1 MPLRNC
7 FKFLVG
13 RMLLGLCFKKENR
26 FRGMLQT
33 SDICLKIIQS
43 RGEADEGRLARC
55 HNYYRWRW
63 VQGGHWTILSTI
75 KKTLSVLLILIC

>member
-1 MPLRNC
+1 MLLRNY

-13 RMLLGLCFKKENR
+13 RMLLVLCFKKENH

-43 RGEADEGRLARC
+43 REEADEGSLARC
-55 HNYYRWRW
+55 HNCYRWRW
-63 VQGGHWTILSTI
+63 VQGGHWTILFTI
-75 KKTLSVLLILIC
+75 IQKIFKIRILIC